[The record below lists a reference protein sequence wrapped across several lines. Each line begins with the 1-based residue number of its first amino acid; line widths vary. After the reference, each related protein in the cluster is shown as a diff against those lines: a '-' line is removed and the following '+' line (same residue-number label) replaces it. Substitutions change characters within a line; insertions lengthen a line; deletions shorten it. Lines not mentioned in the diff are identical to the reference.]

1 MPTLL
6 LLTLLLQSGT
16 ATPPGLLLKP
26 QGNGPFPAVLYNQS
40 NEAVQAVASEY
51 VDRGW
56 VFFALQPRAQGPS
69 NEVADARLAGMKRA
83 LLVFAGAF
91 LLLSAF
97 LIITTDKTWIWVRVF
112 GIGALALVTFV
123 AIYATGTR
131 FAASEMVHL
140 LEADDL
146 SDQLAAYDWLRTQN
160 YVDPKRI
167 AVAGNSVGGVEAVL
181 GAERIHYCA
190 AVDAAGAA
198 ETWANAPELQ
208 QRMITAV
215 RNSQSPIFFFQ
226 AENDYDVAAAMND
239 AGKTAEVRI
248 YPPFRKSAAD
258 GHSFAWLGSSKW
270 AEDVFAFLG
279 DYCAR

>member
-1 MPTLL
+1 
-6 LLTLLLQSGT
+6 
-16 ATPPGLLLKP
+16 LLLKP

-56 VFFALQPRAQGPS
+56 VFFALQPRAQGPR

-226 AENDYDVAAAMND
+226 AENDYDVAPSLILSAAMND